1 MAARATTQRR
11 DSQAGGVVET
21 AADRGARF
29 DIVLLIRHPNFDP
42 AIISARLG
50 LDAYRSWKAGDP
62 RTTPTGH
69 SLPGRHAS
77 SCWNYVFHYEDTGR
91 FSMAI
96 EGILRTLKGHKPLLD
111 QIDKSG
117 GTTELFLQLPG
128 DTSVGDSLAW
138 AVLKKLAELKIG
150 LSVETF
156 PDMP

>member
-11 DSQAGGVVET
+11 EGQAAGEVET

-29 DIVLLIRHPNFDP
+29 DIVLLIRHPNLDP

-50 LDAYRSWKAGDP
+50 LDAFRSWKAGDP
-62 RTTPTGH
+62 RMTPTGH
-69 SLPGRHAS
+69 VLPGRHAD
-77 SCWNYVFHYEDTGR
+77 SCWNHVFHYEDSGR
-91 FSMAI
+91 FSTAI
-96 EGILRTLKGHKPLLD
+96 EELLGTMKDHKSLLN
-111 QIDKSG
+111 QIDKTG

-128 DTSVGDSLAW
+128 DANVGDGLSW
-138 AVLKKLAELKIG
+138 GVLKTFAELKIG

>member
-11 DSQAGGVVET
+11 EGPAAGVVET

-29 DIVLLIRHPNFDP
+29 DIVLLIRHPSLDP

-50 LDAYRSWKAGDP
+50 LDAFRSWKAGDP
-62 RTTPTGH
+62 RTTPTGQA
-69 SLPGRHAS
+69 LPGRHAN
-77 SCWNYVFHYEDTGR
+77 SCWNYVFHYEDTDR
-91 FSMAI
+91 FSTAI
-96 EGILRTLKGHKPLLD
+96 EVILGTMKGHKPLLD
-111 QIDKSG
+111 QIDKTG

-128 DTSVGDSLAW
+128 DANVGDGLSW
-138 AVLKKLAELKIG
+138 SVLKRFAELKIG